1 MIYIKLDEKVGET
14 KVFLEGGHYTISD
27 LIYVISSYADANE
40 SESESEEDRSDDEF
54 YRRAFGRLL
63 ND

>member
-1 MIYIKLDEKVGET
+1 MIYIKLDDKIGKT

-27 LIYVISSYADANE
+27 LIDIISFYADADE
-40 SESESEEDRSDDEF
+40 ESEEDRSDDEF
-54 YRRAFGRLL
+54 YRRVFGTLL